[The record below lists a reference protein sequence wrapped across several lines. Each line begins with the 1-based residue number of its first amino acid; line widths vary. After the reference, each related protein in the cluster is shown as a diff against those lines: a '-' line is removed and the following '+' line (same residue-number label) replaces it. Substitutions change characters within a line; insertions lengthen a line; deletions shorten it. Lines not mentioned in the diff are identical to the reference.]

1 MKRVYLENV
10 QEGMVLAK
18 TIISPNGQVLLS
30 QGTILNSKYIKH
42 LSSLGV
48 IFIFIQ
54 SELTEDVQPGEAITD
69 KTRSETQKAVKECF
83 NALIKG
89 DKIDVF
95 EISQQVASILDELLA
110 NPNVLFELSQ
120 ISINSE
126 IAFNHSVNVCIL
138 SLLTGLALGYN
149 QLQLRD
155 LGIGAML
162 HDIGKTVIN
171 PKEKNEYP
179 KHPSLGFE
187 ILRQYKELNLLSAHV
202 PFQHHEHYDGT
213 GYPRGIK
220 AQDITQYARI
230 VAYADYYDNLIT
242 DYADHKGMKPWE
254 ALFSLQGQIGSK
266 FDPEIADAFL
276 KNLIYYPVGSIIELN
291 TGEMGLVLR
300 NDRQNVHKPLIRI
313 VIDQHKTPLT
323 DPYDIDLATENKFS
337 ITKIYADN
345 DPELPP
351 IFKWENN

>member
-18 TIISPNGQVLLS
+18 TITSPNGQVLLS
-30 QGTILNSKYIKH
+30 QGTVLNNKYINH
-42 LSSLGV
+42 LSGLGV

-54 SELTEDVQPGEAITD
+54 SELTGDAQPGEAITD
-69 KTRSETQKAVKECF
+69 KTRSETKKAIKECF
-83 NALIKG
+83 NALVKG
-89 DKIDVF
+89 NKIDVF
-95 EISQQVASILDELLA
+95 EISQQVTSILDELVS

-126 IAFNHSVNVCIL
+126 ISFNHSVNVCIL
-138 SLLTGLALGYN
+138 SLLTGLALGFN

-155 LGIGAML
+155 LGIGAVL

-171 PKEKNEYP
+171 SKEKSEYQ

-187 ILRQYKELNLLSAHV
+187 ILRQYKELNLLAAHV
-202 PFQHHEHYDGT
+202 PFQHHEHFDGT

-220 AQDITQYARI
+220 AQDISQYARI

-242 DYADHKGMKPWE
+242 DYPDRKGMKPW
-254 ALFSLQGQIGSK
+254 AAMTSLRGQIGSLL
-266 FDPEIADAFL
+266 DPDIADAFF
-276 KNLIYYPVGSIIELN
+276 KNLIYYPVGTIIELN
-291 TGEMGLVLR
+291 TGEMGLVLH
-300 NDRQNVHKPLIRI
+300 NDRQNVHNPLIRI
-313 VIDQHKTPLT
+313 VIDQNKSPLT
-323 DPYDIDLATENKFS
+323 DPYDIDLAAKTELS
-337 ITKIYADN
+337 ITKIYADT

-351 IFKWENN
+351 IFKWEN